1 MWKNTAKGRYHD
13 KMMEDNDYRAWHN
26 AKRMESYYNNAEAEK
41 AKAKEYYQ
49 RKKLRLAEIEK
60 QKIQKIDSPV

>member
-13 KMMEDNDYRAWHN
+13 KMMKDDDYREKHN
-26 AKRMESYYNNAEAEK
+26 SARMLSYYKNAETEK

-49 RKKLRLAEIEK
+49 RKKLRHLEIEK
-60 QKIQKIDSPV
+60 QNPQKIDSSV